1 MTDHDNLAA
10 GLIFGGLDPAEEAE
24 AQSLLRDP
32 HFSRLVSDYAETAA
46 FLAESD
52 LPETPSAQ
60 ISERILAIPET
71 AQAGDAPRAYDER
84 EGEAPESETEA
95 AAAPAAVLSLDE
107 HRRNVSLWK
116 RTALTI
122 GGVGAAAAI
131 GFGVIV
137 VGLVNERGELQDEMT
152 AVQSEVSELNR
163 LMLASDL
170 SIGEAALPGDETATI
185 TVMASVDESLVRVQT
200 SNVTIPDGQ
209 DMQMW
214 LISDAGAEPMGLIDT
229 ANPGVESLP
238 IPAGAELGFT
248 MEPAGGSDEL
258 EGPPVV
264 SIKF

>member
-24 AQSLLRDP
+24 AQSLLQDP
-32 HFSRLVSDYAETAA
+32 DFSSLVAEYAETAA

-52 LPETPSAQ
+52 LPEPPSAQ
-60 ISERILAIPET
+60 ISERILAIPEA
-71 AQAGDAPRAYDER
+71 AQPGHTPHSYDER
-84 EGEAPESETEA
+84 DEYAPASETT
-95 AAAPAAVLSLDE
+95 APAAAVLSLDE
-107 HRRNVSLWK
+107 HRRNVSRWK

-122 GGVGAAAAI
+122 SGVGVAAAV

-137 VGLVNERGELQDEMT
+137 IGLVNERGELQDEVT
-152 AVQSEVSELNR
+152 AVQSEVSDLNR

-214 LISDAGAEPMGLIDT
+214 LISDSGAEPMGLIDT